1 MFNIYE
7 IYTKHPVSGEG
18 GWDIMLVVAF
28 SEQDASTLRDF
39 DEVIMK
45 DGTAGDDKFAVMNS
59 GLAMTEAVYK
69 AVYGVAA

>member
-7 IYTKHPVSGEG
+7 IYTKHPVTGEQ
-18 GWDIMLVVAF
+18 GWDIQFVIAF
-28 SEQDASTLRDF
+28 SQDDAATVRDF

-45 DGTAGDDKFAVMNS
+45 DGSMSDDKFAVINS
-59 GLAMTEAVYK
+59 GLPMTEAVYE

>member
-7 IYTKHPVSGEG
+7 IYTKHPVTGEG
-18 GWDIMLVVAF
+18 GWDIEFIVAF
-28 SEQDASTLRDF
+28 NAEDAAAFPTC

-45 DGTAGDDKFAVMNS
+45 DGTMCDDKFAVMNS

>member
-18 GWDIMLVVAF
+18 GWDIMLIVAF
-28 SEQDASTLRDF
+28 SKQDASTIRDF

-45 DGTAGDDKFAVMNS
+45 DGSMCDDKFAVMNS

-69 AVYGVAA
+69 EVYGVAA